1 MKQHTAQIP
10 DNSTQLPDC
19 IAVPKMSVPE
29 LLDLMRRL
37 PPQKTAENMGRLV
50 ECLGGPSS
58 DVADE
63 ILSSVDQ
70 PLRVLQD
77 GSGRDFLACDF
88 NRDSLAEE
96 DEADGAGAE
105 GGDAYR

>member
-1 MKQHTAQIP
+1 
-10 DNSTQLPDC
+10 
-19 IAVPKMSVPE
+19 MSVPE

-37 PPQKTAENMGRLV
+37 PPQKTAENMSKLV

-63 ILSSVDQ
+63 VLSSVDQ

-88 NRDSLAEE
+88 NRDSLGDEGE
-96 DEADGAGAE
+96 DADAAS
-105 GGDAYR
+105 GDAYR